1 MAQVPY
7 TRRQRRQNA
16 GLRTQLMYAL
26 TETNLSQQAYV
37 FQWAMKNLAPSEL
50 SKYYSYMQRYRH
62 TYHIKIQAL
71 VDQVGA
77 LLHRYE
83 MAERHAHPPTGAGG
97 CGCGCGGSCG
107 SSGMSGGCGCG
118 SSGMG
123 DGMGFGFGDMIGDM
137 ATKQANQQAS
147 SSNTFNP
154 QDPRHWMTL
163 MNSGTDVVKK
173 VACMADPNLAF
184 CKGQAPTPT
193 SLAELCKQSPT
204 NAMCRTY
211 NANPTAYQPVQATP
225 KNNNTALYLAGGVGA
240 AALFMLA
247 TQKR

>member
-1 MAQVPY
+1 MD
-7 TRRQRRQNA
+7 
-16 GLRTQLMYAL
+16 AL
-26 TETNLSQQAYV
+26 THSDNAQRAYI
-37 FQWAMKNLAPSEL
+37 FKWAMRNLNPSEL
-50 SKYYSYMQRYRH
+50 AEYYRYMRHYRR

-77 LLHRYE
+77 MLHRYE
-83 MAERHAHPPTGAGG
+83 MSQRHHHHPGSS
-97 CGCGCGGSCG
+97 GCGCGGS
-107 SSGMSGGCGCG
+107 SAPSGMSGGCGCG
-118 SSGMG
+118 GSSGMG
-123 DGMGFGFGDMIGDM
+123 DGLGFGFGDMIGDI
-137 ATKQANQQAS
+137 ATKQIN
-147 SSNTFNP
+147 NTSFNP

-193 SLAELCKQSPT
+193 SLAQLCKQSPT

-211 NANPTAYQPVQATP
+211 NANPTAYQPTQAAP
-225 KNNNTALYLAGGVGA
+225 KKDNTALYLAGAVGA
-240 AALFMLA
+240 VGLFMVA